1 MTDEFTGKVVLV
13 TGATRGLGYAIARGF
28 AAAGATVVV
37 SSRKQDA
44 CERAAEAITS
54 ETGVRADA
62 LAFHVGRWDTITPAV
77 DEVYSRHGRLD
88 VVVNNAGIAPLAPS
102 LVEVSEALFDKTIEV
117 NLKGPFRLTAVA
129 GARMAK
135 AGGRGGRQ
143 HLEHRSASAQPTGGG
158 VRGGEERAERP
169 HHGLRPGIRAAC
181 PGQLCHAGRLRHG
194 DGRPL
199 GRGIRAQGGRPAPGG
214 TAR

>member
-1 MTDEFTGKVVLV
+1 AEDGVRFCHVTGVQTCALPIYPDLRRRRGQRRHRAGPPLRDHPCPADRRRAQRGARAHHRPTRVEAPFRRSRAMTDEFTGKVVLV

-88 VVVNNAGIAPLAPS
+88 VV
-102 LVEVSEALFDKTIEV
+102 
-117 NLKGPFRLTAVA
+117 
-129 GARMAK
+129 
-135 AGGRGGRQ
+135 
-143 HLEHRSASAQPTGGG
+143 
-158 VRGGEERAERP
+158 
-169 HHGLRPGIRAAC
+169 
-181 PGQLCHAGRLRHG
+181 
-194 DGRPL
+194 
-199 GRGIRAQGGRPAPGG
+199 
-214 TAR
+214 